1 MFFTI
6 SILVLLGS
14 YVELKPVD
22 ISNIDVSSDPI
33 KGLKNYYAGIIWK
46 EFDKKKTFTDK
57 FKVVVRALEYDPELK
72 SAYKEICASYSDY
85 INNKVSVREL
95 VRILREATERFGGT
109 EYLECYT
116 GSMVLLGRYSD
127 AISFLEK
134 EMEQALESQKNMY
147 QTKILSLKN
156 EKNILYLTKA
166 MEAYFQKTK
175 KYPGDI
181 LVLVAE
187 GYIDQVPDDPYGGQY
202 FIGEQGQIMSTS
214 ARRSNP

>member
-72 SAYKEICASYSDY
+72 SAYKEICAS
-85 INNKVSVREL
+85 IV
-95 VRILREATERFGGT
+95 IT
-109 EYLECYT
+109 
-116 GSMVLLGRYSD
+116 
-127 AISFLEK
+127 
-134 EMEQALESQKNMY
+134 
-147 QTKILSLKN
+147 
-156 EKNILYLTKA
+156 
-166 MEAYFQKTK
+166 
-175 KYPGDI
+175 
-181 LVLVAE
+181 
-187 GYIDQVPDDPYGGQY
+187 
-202 FIGEQGQIMSTS
+202 
-214 ARRSNP
+214 